1 MSKISM
7 PSKIFGTVL
16 SHGLRG
22 RMLTKGELQTLAES
36 RDMEEL
42 VTRIKNTV
50 YLDAFAKLSR
60 PYNAE
65 KIEGALREYLVNTH
79 AKMVNVTGGAG
90 ILNAYFVKYITWNLK
105 IVLKGKALGKSYEEL
120 LPKINLRA
128 EELVELLPKINLR
141 AEELVGRRDIV
152 IKALVAKNLEEA
164 VAATAGTEFGE
175 DAAKA
180 ATVYKDKG
188 DMRIFDTYLDHVF
201 YHDLGRAITSE
212 SQSPDAKKIASTDVD
227 SYNILSILRGKFW
240 GLSPVAINELIISTT
255 SKVPRDTLQ
264 KMINIEKISEA
275 VGELANTVYKDI
287 IPQAGANDIDLIMQL
302 EAGFESLSLKRVVS
316 SFRSM
321 FSVGIMLVMLAAL
334 KLVMLEVRN
343 LSAIASGIEQ
353 KVPPETIVSRLIRV
367 E

>member
-1 MSKISM
+1 M

-105 IVLKGKALGKSYEEL
+105 IVLKGKALGKSYE
-120 LPKINLRA
+120 
-128 EELVELLPKINLR
+128 ELLPKINLR

-316 SFRSM
+316 SFKSM
-321 FSVGIMLVMLAAL
+321 FSVGIMLAAL

>member
-1 MSKISM
+1 M

-105 IVLKGKALGKSYEEL
+105 IVLKGKALGKSYE
-120 LPKINLRA
+120 
-128 EELVELLPKINLR
+128 ELLPKINLR

-287 IPQAGANDIDLIMQL
+287 IPQGGANDIDLIMQL

-321 FSVGIMLVMLAAL
+321 FSVGIMLAAL

-353 KVPPETIVSRLIRV
+353 NVPPETIVSRLIRV

>member
-1 MSKISM
+1 M

-36 RDMEEL
+36 LDMEEL

-105 IVLKGKALGKSYEEL
+105 IVLKGKALGKSYE
-120 LPKINLRA
+120 
-128 EELVELLPKINLR
+128 ELLPKINLR

-321 FSVGIMLVMLAAL
+321 FSVGIMLAAL

-353 KVPPETIVSRLIRV
+353 NVPPETIVSRLIRV

>member
-128 EELVELLPKINLR
+128 EELV
-141 AEELVGRRDIV
+141 GRRDIV

-227 SYNILSILRGKFW
+227 SYNVLSILRGKFW

-321 FSVGIMLVMLAAL
+321 FSVGIMLAAL

>member
-1 MSKISM
+1 M

-105 IVLKGKALGKSYEEL
+105 IVLKGKALGKSYE
-120 LPKINLRA
+120 
-128 EELVELLPKINLR
+128 ELLPKINLR

-321 FSVGIMLVMLAAL
+321 FSVGIMLAAL

-367 E
+367 K